1 MHSQARGGVHVRLEG
16 DKKSRIIA
24 GNSRIAV
31 SVSDNHSQSRVMEG
45 PSNEL
50 PACGRMEPDMRK
62 MIVGGALTVAVAAG
76 CQPQNK
82 QDPNASASAVRP
94 AALDVSAAPAGTP
107 MYHPAP
113 VRAIAVVPP
122 AEPAVTQTPVLD
134 APAKVEAEKPAAKRW
149 AKTTVARA
157 SHSSKAKASV
167 ASGDSYKVKKGDTL
181 YAIAKAQY
189 GDGKKWER
197 IAAANPGLTPGT
209 LRAGQ
214 TLTIPQ

>member
-1 MHSQARGGVHVRLEG
+1 
-16 DKKSRIIA
+16 
-24 GNSRIAV
+24 
-31 SVSDNHSQSRVMEG
+31 
-45 PSNEL
+45 
-50 PACGRMEPDMRK
+50 MRK

-82 QDPNASASAVRP
+82 QDLNASASAVRP
-94 AALDVSAAPAGTP
+94 AALNVSAEPAGTP
-107 MYHPAP
+107 MYRPAP
-113 VRAIAVVPP
+113 VRAVAVVPP

-134 APAKVEAEKPAAKRW
+134 APTKIAAEKPAAKRW
-149 AKTTVARA
+149 AKPTTFAKA
-157 SHSSKAKASV
+157 THSSKAKAAV

-197 IAAANPGLTPGT
+197 ITAANPGLTPGT

>member
-1 MHSQARGGVHVRLEG
+1 
-16 DKKSRIIA
+16 
-24 GNSRIAV
+24 
-31 SVSDNHSQSRVMEG
+31 MEG

-62 MIVGGALTVAVAAG
+62 MIVGGALTMALAAG

-82 QDPNASASAVRP
+82 QDPNASASAVKP
-94 AALDVSAAPAGTP
+94 AALEVSAAPAGTP
-107 MYHPAP
+107 MYRPAP

-134 APAKVEAEKPAAKRW
+134 APAKVEAQKAAAKRSARPTTV
-149 AKTTVARA
+149 AKTT
-157 SHSSKAKASV
+157 HSSKAKTV

>member
-1 MHSQARGGVHVRLEG
+1 
-16 DKKSRIIA
+16 
-24 GNSRIAV
+24 
-31 SVSDNHSQSRVMEG
+31 
-45 PSNEL
+45 
-50 PACGRMEPDMRK
+50 MRK
-62 MIVGGALTVAVAAG
+62 MIVGGALTMALAAG

-94 AALDVSAAPAGTP
+94 AALDVSAAPASTP
-107 MYHPAP
+107 MYRPAP
-113 VRAIAVVPP
+113 VRAVAVVPP
-122 AEPAVTQTPVLD
+122 AEPAITQTPVLD
-134 APAKVEAEKPAAKRW
+134 APAKGESEKPTPHQSAKP
-149 AKTTVARA
+149 ATVAKA
-157 SHSSKAKASV
+157 THSSKAKAV
-167 ASGDSYKVKKGDTL
+167 AASGDSYKVKKGDTL

>member
-1 MHSQARGGVHVRLEG
+1 
-16 DKKSRIIA
+16 
-24 GNSRIAV
+24 
-31 SVSDNHSQSRVMEG
+31 
-45 PSNEL
+45 
-50 PACGRMEPDMRK
+50 
-62 MIVGGALTVAVAAG
+62 
-76 CQPQNK
+76 
-82 QDPNASASAVRP
+82 
-94 AALDVSAAPAGTP
+94 
-107 MYHPAP
+107 MYRPAP

-134 APAKVEAEKPAAKRW
+134 APAKVEAEKPAAKRS
-149 AKTTVARA
+149 AKSTTVAKA
-157 SHSSKAKASV
+157 THASKAKAAV
-167 ASGDSYKVKKGDTL
+167 ASGDAYKVKKGDTL

>member
-1 MHSQARGGVHVRLEG
+1 
-16 DKKSRIIA
+16 
-24 GNSRIAV
+24 
-31 SVSDNHSQSRVMEG
+31 MEG

-62 MIVGGALTVAVAAG
+62 MIVGGALTMALAAG

-82 QDPNASASAVRP
+82 QDPNASASAVQP
-94 AALDVSAAPAGTP
+94 AALNVSAAPAGTP
-107 MYHPAP
+107 MYRPAP

-122 AEPAVTQTPVLD
+122 AEPTVTQTPVLD
-134 APAKVEAEKPAAKRW
+134 APAKVEAEKPVAKRS
-149 AKTTVARA
+149 AKPSTVAKA
-157 SHSSKAKASV
+157 AHASKAKPAV
-167 ASGDSYKVKKGDTL
+167 ASRDSYKVKKGDTL
-181 YAIAKAQY
+181 FAIAKAQY

-197 IAAANPGLTPGT
+197 IVAANPGLTPGT

>member
-1 MHSQARGGVHVRLEG
+1 
-16 DKKSRIIA
+16 
-24 GNSRIAV
+24 
-31 SVSDNHSQSRVMEG
+31 MEG
-45 PSNEL
+45 PSNKL

-62 MIVGGALTVAVAAG
+62 MIVGGALTMALAAG

-94 AALDVSAAPAGTP
+94 AALDVSGAPASTP
-107 MYHPAP
+107 MYRPAP

-134 APAKVEAEKPAAKRW
+134 APARGDAEKPAPKRS
-149 AKTTVARA
+149 ARPATVAKA
-157 SHSSKAKASV
+157 THASKAKAV
-167 ASGDSYKVKKGDTL
+167 AASGDAYKVKKGDTL

-197 IAAANPGLTPGT
+197 IVAANPGLTPGT

>member
-1 MHSQARGGVHVRLEG
+1 
-16 DKKSRIIA
+16 
-24 GNSRIAV
+24 
-31 SVSDNHSQSRVMEG
+31 MEG
-45 PSNEL
+45 PPNVL

-62 MIVGGALTVAVAAG
+62 MIVGGALTMAVAAG

-94 AALDVSAAPAGTP
+94 AALNVSAAPAGTP
-107 MYHPAP
+107 MYRPAP

-134 APAKVEAEKPAAKRW
+134 APKIDAQKPTAKRW
-149 AKTTVARA
+149 AKPTTVAKATHA
-157 SHSSKAKASV
+157 SRAKATV
-167 ASGDSYKVKKGDTL
+167 ASGDAYKVKKGDTL